1 MKYFILVLLIM
12 LPSLAANS
20 QVGNSSNIDSVYRSH
35 SPSRAVLYSALV
47 PGLGQLYNKKYWKL
61 PFIYGA
67 GGALA
72 YGFTFN
78 QLKYAKFSDAVF
90 TNEKSHANV
99 LIDGRY
105 YDYQQQLNGQN
116 YYRRN
121 RDLCVLGLGAVYLLN
136 IIDAMV
142 DAHFYYFDVSD
153 DLSIRLVPSWI
164 NNPGLTAS
172 FCLGINFGF

>member
-1 MKYFILVLLIM
+1 MM
-12 LPSLAANS
+12 LASIAANS
-20 QVGNSSNIDSVYRSH
+20 QTGDSPTIDTILPNH
-35 SPSRAVLYSALV
+35 SPGKAVLFSALV
-47 PGLGQLYNKKYWKL
+47 PGLGQIYNKKYWKL
-61 PFIYGA
+61 PLIYGA

-78 QLKYAKFSDAVF
+78 QLKYIKFSDAVF
-90 TNEKSHANV
+90 TNEKSHDKV

-105 YDYQQQLNGQN
+105 YDYQQQLNGQD
-116 YYRRN
+116 YFRRN

-153 DLSIRLVPSWI
+153 DLSIRFVPILI
-164 NNPGLTAS
+164 NNPGMAAS
-172 FCLGINFGF
+172 LCFGINLGF

>member
-1 MKYFILVLLIM
+1 MKYYILVLLM
-12 LPSLAANS
+12 MATSLATNS
-20 QVGNSSNIDSVYRSH
+20 QTRDSSTIDTILPNH
-35 SPSRAVLYSALV
+35 SPSKAVLYSALV
-47 PGLGQLYNKKYWKL
+47 PGLGQIYNKKYWKL

-72 YGFTFN
+72 YGFSFN
-78 QLKYAKFSDAVF
+78 QLKYTKFRDAVS
-90 TNEKSHANV
+90 TNAESHGKV
-99 LIDGRY
+99 LIDGRS

-116 YYRRN
+116 YFRRN

-153 DLSIRLVPSWI
+153 DLSIRLVPILI
-164 NNPGLTAS
+164 NNPGMAAS
-172 FCLGINFGF
+172 LCFGINLEF